1 MAGLL
6 RPDDLKM
13 IASDAE
19 MAKMEEERQFREQKR
34 KQQDQLREA
43 FMSREI
49 HPEAIERINGM
60 VRIAAQQGHHQL
72 QLFTFPAS
80 YCNDGG
86 RRINIMDPEWPSS
99 LEGFAKKAY
108 EYYERE
114 LKPLGYKLHAEI
126 VSFPGGMPGDVGM
139 FLKW

>member
-6 RPDDLKM
+6 RPDELKM

-19 MAKMEEERQFREQKR
+19 MAKIEEERQIREHKR
-34 KQQDQLREA
+34 KQQEMLREA

-49 HPEAIERINGM
+49 QPEAIERINAA
-60 VRIAAQQGHHQL
+60 VKIAAQQGHHQIL
-72 QLFTFPAS
+72 VGTFPAS

-86 RRINIMDPEWPSS
+86 RRINVMDPDWPSS
-99 LEGFAKKAY
+99 LEGFGKRAY
-108 EYYERE
+108 EFYLRE

-126 VSFPGGMPGDVGM
+126 VSFPGGMPGDVGL